1 MKAKLSLTLDEDLVA
16 FVDREPGATRS
27 EKIESMLR
35 RYRAAQRDLLLREE
49 LKAFGESA
57 GDHDEH
63 DAWVRVMQEGMWNE
77 SAAATSG
84 RSRSPRSRSRGRR

>member
-35 RYRAAQRDLLLREE
+35 RYRSAQRDVLLREE
-49 LKAFGESA
+49 LRAFGASGA
-57 GDHDEH
+57 DADEH
-63 DAWVRVMQEGMWNE
+63 EAWTHVMQEAMWNE

-84 RSRSPRSRSRGRR
+84 RSRSPRSRSRVRH